1 MKSLLMVA
9 ALAASLAC
17 AAWSEVWPFQ
27 PGVGVGPVILGQNY
41 LDPTRYLTPDRQVPG
56 SLGGIYLI
64 YKEGIETQCQAK
76 KIIEIVVKKT
86 TFTGGG
92 RTVEVQIPGGLK
104 IGSAATQL
112 PGAFGTGMVSSNLP
126 TAKGYPQ
133 KTVYAWP
140 YKGVEAQA
148 EGGKIIQFSIFPK
161 K

>member
-1 MKSLLMVA
+1 MRSVLMGVTLA
-9 ALAASLAC
+9 LSLAA
-17 AAWSEVWPFQ
+17 AAWGEPWPFV
-27 PGVGVGPVILGQNY
+27 PGTGVGPVKLGQGY
-41 LDPTRYLTPDRQVPG
+41 LEPTRYLTPDRQIPG

-64 YKEGIETQCQAK
+64 YKEGIETQCQGK
-76 KIIEIVVKKT
+76 TIIEVVVKKT

-92 RTVEVQIPGGLK
+92 RTVEIQIAGGLK
-104 IGSAATQL
+104 IGSPATQL
-112 PGAFGTGMVSSNLP
+112 QGAFGTGMVSSNLP

-140 YKGVEAQA
+140 FKGVEAQA

>member
-1 MKSLLMVA
+1 MKTLLMGA
-9 ALAASLAC
+9 ALAVSLAGAAC
-17 AAWSEVWPFQ
+17 AESWPFE
-27 PGVGVGPVILGQNY
+27 PGVGVGPLKLGQDY
-41 LDPTRYLTPDRQVPG
+41 LEPTRYLTPDRQVPG

-64 YKEGIETQCQAK
+64 YKEGIETQCQGK
-76 KIIEIVVKKT
+76 RIIEIVVKKT

-92 RTVEVQIPGGLK
+92 RTVEVAVPGGLK
-104 IGSAATQL
+104 IGSPATQL
-112 PGAFGTGMVSSNLP
+112 QGAFGTGGISHNLP
-126 TAKGYPQ
+126 TRKGDPQ